1 MIEKENNNMKLDKRG
16 TTETEQ
22 NLKLVLKYHPSFF
35 IGKSFEEQLI
45 VAPSYISYKKVDHF
59 SPIFDSF
66 DADIFW
72 RKAFRNTN
80 FHLEQEKIVS
90 AIVESTNKN
99 KTPIVVCDGD
109 NLSMVVYADNH
120 KTWSC
125 DFCPCAEPNILQ
137 PIINVLKPYISD
149 MPLPTFFDCTMEND

>member
-1 MIEKENNNMKLDKRG
+1 MKSNKRNV
-16 TTETEQ
+16 TDNKQ
-22 NLKLVLKYHPSFF
+22 NLKLVLKYNPSFF
-35 IGKSFEEQLI
+35 IVKSFEEQLI
-45 VAPSYISYKKVDHF
+45 VAPSYISYKKVDRF

-72 RKAFRNTN
+72 RKAFRDTD

-90 AIVESTNKN
+90 YIVESTNKN
-99 KTPIVVCDGD
+99 KKPIVVFDGD
-109 NLSMVVYADNH
+109 SLSMVVYANNH

-125 DFCPCAEPNILQ
+125 DFCPCAEPNIMQ
-137 PIINVLKPYISD
+137 PIINILKPYISD

>member
-1 MIEKENNNMKLDKRG
+1 MKSNKPKVTDNK
-16 TTETEQ
+16 Q
-22 NLKLVLKYHPSFF
+22 NLKLVLKYNPSFF

-72 RKAFRNTN
+72 RKAFRDTD

-90 AIVESTNKN
+90 DIVESTNKN
-99 KTPIVVCDGD
+99 KKSIVVCDGD
-109 NLSMVVYADNH
+109 DLSMVVYANNH

-125 DFCPCAEPNILQ
+125 DFCPSAEPNIMQ
-137 PIINVLKPYISD
+137 AIINVLKPYISD
-149 MPLPTFFDCTMEND
+149 MPLPTFFDCIMEND